1 MVEWVNE
8 YAPIPHPSIQPF
20 THSAI
25 AHMYALV
32 TGASRGIGRA
42 LALLLA
48 QRGYDLLLV
57 ARSEDQLKELA
68 QEIGQKYQHQAHV
81 LALDLAA
88 PAAAETVAAWARQQ
102 TDELAVLVNNAGYG
116 LWGRFEQL
124 GLAEQQNML
133 QLNMH
138 LPVALTHALL
148 PALHQVPKAYVL
160 NVSSTAA
167 YQAVPSLA
175 LYAASKAFLLSFSRG
190 LRYELKA
197 TNVSVTCLCPGATT
211 TSFADRAGMG
221 AELQAT
227 ANKVSMTAE
236 AVAEAAV
243 AGLLAGEAE
252 VVPGVLNKVSAGLTS
267 VVPKGLVEK
276 IAAGIYE
283 KYL

>member
-1 MVEWVNE
+1 
-8 YAPIPHPSIQPF
+8 
-20 THSAI
+20 
-25 AHMYALV
+25 MYALV

-42 LALLLA
+42 IALQLA
-48 QRGYDLLLV
+48 QRGYDLLLI
-57 ARSEDQLKELA
+57 ARSEEQLTALA
-68 QEIGQKYQHQAHV
+68 QEISQRHQRQAHV

-88 PAAAETVAAWARQQ
+88 PGAAETVANWAIGLTEQ
-102 TDELAVLVNNAGYG
+102 LAVLVNNAGYG

-124 GLAEQQNML
+124 NLAEQQNML
-133 QLNMH
+133 QLNMA

-148 PALHQVPKAYVL
+148 PALHRVPKALVL
-160 NVSSTAA
+160 NVASTAA

-175 LYAASKAFLLSFSRG
+175 LYAASKASLLSFSRG
-190 LRYELKA
+190 LRYELKT
-197 TNVSVTCLCPGATT
+197 TNVSVSCLCPGATT

-236 AVAEAAV
+236 AVAEFAV

-252 VVPGVLNKVSAGLTS
+252 IIPGMFNKVSAGLTS
-267 VVPKGLVEK
+267 IVPKGIVEK

>member
-1 MVEWVNE
+1 
-8 YAPIPHPSIQPF
+8 
-20 THSAI
+20 
-25 AHMYALV
+25 MYALV

-42 LALLLA
+42 ISLLLA
-48 QRGYDLLLV
+48 RRGYDLLLV
-57 ARSEDQLKELA
+57 ARSEDQLRALA
-68 QEIGQKYQHQAHV
+68 QEISAKHQRQAHV
-81 LALDLAA
+81 LATDLAA
-88 PAAAETVAAWARQQ
+88 PAASEAVAAWAAGQ
-102 TDELAVLVNNAGYG
+102 TDQLAVLVNNAGYG

-133 QLNMH
+133 QLNMA

-148 PALHQVPKAYVL
+148 PALHRAPRAYVL
-160 NVSSTAA
+160 NVASTAA
-167 YQAVPSLA
+167 YQAVPSLT

-190 LRYELKA
+190 LRYELK
-197 TNVSVTCLCPGATT
+197 TSKVSVSCLCPGATT

-252 VVPGVLNKVSAGLTS
+252 IIPGIFNKVSAGLTS

-276 IAAGIYE
+276 LAAGIYE

>member
-1 MVEWVNE
+1 M
-8 YAPIPHPSIQPF
+8 A
-20 THSAI
+20 
-25 AHMYALV
+25 YALV

-42 LALLLA
+42 IALSLA

-57 ARSEDQLKELA
+57 ARSTEQLAVLA
-68 QEIGQKYQHQAHV
+68 QEIGQRHQRQAHT
-81 LALDLAA
+81 LALDLAGSG
-88 PAAAETVAAWARQQ
+88 AAETVAAWATGQ
-102 TDELAVLVNNAGYG
+102 TDQLAVLVNNAGYG

-124 GLAEQQNML
+124 SLPQQQNML
-133 QLNMH
+133 QLNMV
-138 LPVALTHALL
+138 LPVALTHLLL
-148 PALHQVPKAYVL
+148 PVLHRASKGYVL

-167 YQAVPSLA
+167 YQAVPSLS

-190 LRYELKA
+190 LRYELKT
-197 TNVSVTCLCPGATT
+197 TNVSVSCLCPGATT

-236 AVAEAAV
+236 VVAEAAV
-243 AGLLAGEAE
+243 VGLLAGEAE
-252 VVPGVLNKVSAGLTS
+252 IVPGVLNKVSAGLTAF
-267 VVPKGLVEK
+267 VPKGLVEK

>member
-1 MVEWVNE
+1 M
-8 YAPIPHPSIQPF
+8 A
-20 THSAI
+20 
-25 AHMYALV
+25 YALV

-42 LALLLA
+42 LSLLLA

-57 ARSEDQLKELA
+57 ARSEAQLQDLA
-68 QEIGQKYQHQAHV
+68 REIGEKHQRQARV

-88 PAAAETVAAWARQQ
+88 PGAAETVATWATQQ
-102 TDELAVLVNNAGYG
+102 TDQLAIMANNAGYG

-124 GLAEQQNML
+124 SLAEQQNML

-148 PALHQVPKAYVL
+148 PALHRVPKAYVL
-160 NVSSTAA
+160 NVASTAA
-167 YQAVPSLA
+167 YQAVPSLS

-190 LRYELKA
+190 LRYELKSS
-197 TNVSVTCLCPGATT
+197 NISVTCLCPGATT

-243 AGLLAGEAE
+243 VGLLAGEAE
-252 VVPGVLNKVSAGLTS
+252 IIPGMLNKVSAGLTS
-267 VVPKGLVEK
+267 VVPKGIVEK

>member
-1 MVEWVNE
+1 
-8 YAPIPHPSIQPF
+8 
-20 THSAI
+20 
-25 AHMYALV
+25 MYALV

-42 LALLLA
+42 IALQLA
-48 QRGYDLLLV
+48 QRGYDLLLI
-57 ARSEDQLKELA
+57 ARSEAQLIALA
-68 QEIGQKYQHQAHV
+68 QEISQQHQRQAQV

-88 PAAAETVAAWARQQ
+88 PSAAETVAAWATGQ
-102 TDELAVLVNNAGYG
+102 TEHLAVLVNNAGYG

-124 GLAEQQNML
+124 NLVEQQNML
-133 QLNMH
+133 QLNMA

-148 PALHQVPKAYVL
+148 PALHRVPKAFVL
-160 NVSSTAA
+160 NVASTAA
-167 YQAVPSLA
+167 YQAVPSLT

-190 LRYELKA
+190 LRYELKT
-197 TNVSVTCLCPGATT
+197 TNVSVTCLSPGATT

-221 AELQAT
+221 AELQET

-236 AVAEAAV
+236 AVAAAAI
-243 AGLLAGEAE
+243 AGMLAGEAE

-267 VVPKGLVEK
+267 FVPKGLVEK

>member
-1 MVEWVNE
+1 
-8 YAPIPHPSIQPF
+8 
-20 THSAI
+20 
-25 AHMYALV
+25 MYALV

-42 LALLLA
+42 IALQLA
-48 QRGYDLLLV
+48 QRGHDLLLV
-57 ARSEDQLKELA
+57 ARSEDQLKALA
-68 QEIGQKYQHQAHV
+68 QEIGQKHQRQAQV

-88 PAAAETVAAWARQQ
+88 PGAAEKTAAWATQHTNQ
-102 TDELAVLVNNAGYG
+102 LAVLVNNAGYG
-116 LWGRFEQL
+116 LWGRFEDL

-133 QLNMH
+133 QLNMA

-148 PALHQVPKAYVL
+148 PALHQAPQAYIL
-160 NVSSTAA
+160 NVASTAA
-167 YQAVPSLA
+167 YQAVPSLS

-197 TNVSVTCLCPGATT
+197 RNVSVSCLCPGATT
-211 TSFADRAGMG
+211 TDFADRAGMG

-236 AVAEAAV
+236 AVAAIAV

-252 VVPGVLNKVSAGLTS
+252 IIPGVLNKVSAGLTS
-267 VVPKGLVEK
+267 VVPKGIVEK

>member
-1 MVEWVNE
+1 MEQGAV
-8 YAPIPHPSIQPF
+8 ALCSIPITKISK
-20 THSAI
+20 S
-25 AHMYALV
+25 MYALV

-42 LALLLA
+42 IALQLA

-57 ARSEDQLKELA
+57 ARSEAQLTALA
-68 QEIGQKYQHQAHV
+68 LEIGQQHQHQARV

-88 PAAAETVAAWARQQ
+88 PGAAETVATWAAAQ
-102 TDELAVLVNNAGYG
+102 TDQLAVLVNNAGYG

-124 GLAEQQNML
+124 SLAEQQNML
-133 QLNMH
+133 QLNMA

-148 PALHQVPKAYVL
+148 PALHQASKGYVL

-167 YQAVPSLA
+167 YQAVPSLS

-190 LRYELKA
+190 LRYELKSS
-197 TNVSVTCLCPGATT
+197 NISVTCLCPGATI

-221 AELQAT
+221 AELQET

-236 AVAEAAV
+236 AVAAAAV
-243 AGLLAGEAE
+243 AGMLAGEAE
-252 VVPGVLNKVSAGLTS
+252 IVPGVLNKVSAGLTS
-267 VVPKGLVEK
+267 FVPKGLVEK

>member
-1 MVEWVNE
+1 
-8 YAPIPHPSIQPF
+8 
-20 THSAI
+20 
-25 AHMYALV
+25 MYALV

-42 LALLLA
+42 ISLQLAK
-48 QRGYDLLLV
+48 RGYDLLLV
-57 ARSEDQLKELA
+57 ARSEDQLTALA
-68 QEIGQKYQHQAHV
+68 LEISAKYQHQAHV

-88 PAAAETVAAWARQQ
+88 PGAAETVAAWATQQ
-102 TDELAVLVNNAGYG
+102 TDQLAVLVNNAGYG

-124 GLAEQQNML
+124 GLAEQQNMM

-148 PALHQVPKAYVL
+148 PALHQVPKAFIL

-167 YQAVPSLA
+167 YQAVPSLSV
-175 LYAASKAFLLSFSRG
+175 YAASKAFLLSFSRG
-190 LRYELKA
+190 LRYELK
-197 TNVSVTCLCPGATT
+197 TSNISVTCLSPGATT
-211 TSFADRAGMG
+211 TGFTDRAGMG

-227 ANKVSMTAE
+227 ANKVSMTPE

-252 VVPGVLNKVSAGLTS
+252 LIPGVLNKVSAGLTS
-267 VVPKGLVEK
+267 IVPKGIVEK

>member
-1 MVEWVNE
+1 M
-8 YAPIPHPSIQPF
+8 A
-20 THSAI
+20 
-25 AHMYALV
+25 YALV

-42 LALLLA
+42 IALLLA

-57 ARSEDQLKELA
+57 ARSEDQLRALA
-68 QEIGQKYQHQAHV
+68 QEIAQHHQRQAHV

-88 PAAAETVAAWARQQ
+88 PGAAETVAEWGVQQ
-102 TDELAVLVNNAGYG
+102 ASGQLAVLVNNAGYG
-116 LWGRFEQL
+116 LWGRFESL
-124 GLAEQQNML
+124 RLAEQQNML
-133 QLNMH
+133 QLNMA
-138 LPVALTHALL
+138 LPVALTHLLL
-148 PALHQVPKAYVL
+148 PALHQVPRAYVL
-160 NVSSTAA
+160 NVASTAA

-190 LRYELKA
+190 LRYELKHS
-197 TNVSVTCLCPGATT
+197 NVSVTCLCPGATT

-227 ANKVSMTAE
+227 ANKVSMSAE
-236 AVAEAAV
+236 AVADVAV
-243 AGLLAGEAE
+243 AGMLAGEAE

-267 VVPKGLVEK
+267 FVPKGIVEK

>member
-1 MVEWVNE
+1 M
-8 YAPIPHPSIQPF
+8 A
-20 THSAI
+20 
-25 AHMYALV
+25 YALV

-42 LALLLA
+42 IALQLA

-57 ARSEDQLKELA
+57 ARSEDQLTALA
-68 QEIGQKYQHQAHV
+68 QEISAKHQQQAQV

-88 PAAAETVAAWARQQ
+88 PDAAETVAAWATKQ
-102 TDELAVLVNNAGYG
+102 TTHLAVLVNNAGYG

-124 GLAEQQNML
+124 SLAKQQNML
-133 QLNMH
+133 QLNMS

-148 PALHQVPKAYVL
+148 PALHQAPKAYIL
-160 NVSSTAA
+160 NVASTAA
-167 YQAVPSLA
+167 YQAVPSLT

-190 LRYELKA
+190 LRYELKSS
-197 TNVSVTCLCPGATT
+197 NISVACLSPGATT

-236 AVAEAAV
+236 AVAAIAV

-252 VVPGVLNKVSAGLTS
+252 IIPGMLNKVSAGLTS
-267 VVPKGLVEK
+267 IVPKGLVEK

>member
-1 MVEWVNE
+1 
-8 YAPIPHPSIQPF
+8 
-20 THSAI
+20 
-25 AHMYALV
+25 MYALV

-42 LALLLA
+42 ISLLLA

-57 ARSEDQLKELA
+57 ARSEDQLTALA
-68 QEIGQKYQHQAHV
+68 QEIAQKHQRQAQL

-88 PAAAETVAAWARQQ
+88 PGAADTVAAWALGHAEQ
-102 TDELAVLVNNAGYG
+102 LAVLVNNAGYG

-124 GLAEQQNML
+124 SLAEQQNML
-133 QLNMH
+133 QLNMA

-148 PALHQVPKAYVL
+148 PALHRAPKAYIL

-167 YQAVPSLA
+167 YQAVPSLS

-197 TNVSVTCLCPGATT
+197 SNVSVTCLCPGATT
-211 TSFADRAGMG
+211 TAFADRAGMG

-227 ANKVSMTAE
+227 ANKVSMTPE

-243 AGLLAGEAE
+243 TGLLAGEAE
-252 VVPGVLNKVSAGLTS
+252 IVPGVLNKVSAGLTS
-267 VVPKGLVEK
+267 FVPKGIVEK

>member
-1 MVEWVNE
+1 M
-8 YAPIPHPSIQPF
+8 A
-20 THSAI
+20 
-25 AHMYALV
+25 YALV

-57 ARSEDQLKELA
+57 ARSADQLTVLA
-68 QEIGQKYQHQAHV
+68 QEIGAKHQRQARV

-88 PAAAETVAAWARQQ
+88 SGAAETVATWAQQQ
-102 TDELAVLVNNAGYG
+102 TDQLAVLVNNAGYG

-133 QLNMH
+133 QLNMA
-138 LPVALTHALL
+138 LPVALTHLLL
-148 PALHQVPKAYVL
+148 PALHRAPQAYVL
-160 NVSSTAA
+160 HVASTAA

-190 LRYELKA
+190 LRYELKSS
-197 TNVSVTCLCPGATT
+197 NVSVTCLCPGATT

-243 AGLLAGEAE
+243 VGLLAGEAE
-252 VVPGVLNKVSAGLTS
+252 VVPGVLNKVSAGLTGF
-267 VVPKGLVEK
+267 VPKGIVEK